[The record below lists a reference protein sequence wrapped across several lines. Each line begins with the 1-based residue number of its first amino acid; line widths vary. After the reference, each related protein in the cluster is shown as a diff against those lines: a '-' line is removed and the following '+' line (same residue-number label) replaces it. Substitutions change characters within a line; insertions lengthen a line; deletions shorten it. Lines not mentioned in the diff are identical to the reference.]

1 MTDRS
6 FPAFTTDAARDLWT
20 DVRKRAALLGAFN
33 PIELVGRLD
42 EDFKIEALSALGNE
56 CSEVVD
62 PANTRWQLK
71 PDTRRQI
78 LKALD
83 GEGQLADA
91 IAKAAPPD
99 DFGKALTGVLR
110 GGLSIPHDATLGVLG
125 AIKSAL
131 QFAAPL
137 VSVSEQQGELER
149 VVASR
154 ELDAAIQSLVPLGL
168 IGRDDLL
175 GELDRFAAGEGRAS
189 IVVSGAGGSGK
200 SALLAEFVRRNHAA
214 ARPRPIIWL
223 DFDSA
228 SLLQVEPIDL
238 MGELAR
244 QLSIAL
250 PQHRDAL
257 VAFRDD
263 VDRRG
268 VAGREISEQAFSG
281 AATERSVLWALWNR
295 HGLPTLLRDS
305 QTIMILDTIEELL
318 VQEDGRAEVLFDWLD
333 ELKASALIGSRVI
346 ISGRAGSEL
355 EAVAQRLDAEPLLV
369 GELDNSAGSRL
380 LRILLGERVDAVG
393 GGNIYSLVKRYG
405 GNPLTLTILA
415 RYLKTA
421 DATAPREL
429 LSEAGSADFDKQY
442 AQHALYRRIISRLRT
457 DDPDL
462 VKLAHP
468 GLVLRR
474 VTPDLIREVLA
485 EPCGLGPV
493 SVERASV
500 LFDALRGQIWLVE
513 RGDTPQSLVHRRDV
527 RRLMFRAMNGV
538 AAEAALAIHRAA
550 ALYYDRGQD
559 EALGAI
565 EQSVEALYHRAF
577 CNPAQALED
586 HELMIL
592 ANRIGADIS
601 DLPEREQAR
610 ARLLKQGIWSG
621 APSPSI
627 TPQQERQAQ
636 SLSHRRSRNVGSYN
650 PASDAPGLLADDAFN
665 RGELEMVSDL
675 GARVIDEFVHD
686 LNDYRRRDS
695 SSLIQWPLWRV
706 AVATMGTARGTKLGH
721 YLSDRI
727 ISRSLKAEWSAPIA
741 GNRKRS
747 LTMADAVRA
756 ILALFETPWPDPLA
770 YLVDRS
776 RAPDPI
782 DRLEELRVSRL
793 NGWDGAE
800 RRPARVSIWLLPYL
814 SREFATL
821 VEAPHHA
828 HPGIFIHTGAANW
841 LDRLYDAAKARRPSI
856 ADVEPWS
863 ASDAYIELGDDTAT
877 RSHTGRLRVGM
888 LVDIH
893 APVQAAVEQMSR
905 SDIMDCAWE
914 FERSLG
920 TWPRELTAS
929 ELRKNLPRD
938 DSRWIGT
945 IVETADRCGVL
956 GKLVS
961 VARDSA
967 PGRLSRDTH
976 DMFNRFATVLAKSDR
991 GHR

>member
-1 MTDRS
+1 VTETP
-6 FPAFTTDAARDLWT
+6 FPTFSTDAARDLWT
-20 DVRKRAALLGAFN
+20 DVRNRAALLGAFN
-33 PIELVGRLD
+33 PIELVGPLD
-42 EDFKIEALSALGNE
+42 ENFKIEALTALGNE

-71 PDTRRQI
+71 PDTRRRI

-83 GEGQLADA
+83 GEGQLADV
-91 IAKAAPPD
+91 IARAAPPD
-99 DFGKALTGVLR
+99 DFGKALAGVLG
-110 GGLSIPHDATLGVLG
+110 GGLSIPHNATLGVLG

-137 VSVSEQQGELER
+137 VSVSAQQGELER

-175 GELDRFAAGEGRAS
+175 AKLDRFAAGEGRQTV
-189 IVVSGAGGSGK
+189 VVSGAGGSGK
-200 SALLAEFVRRNHAA
+200 SALLAEFLRRNQATA
-214 ARPRPIIWL
+214 LPRPVIWF
-223 DFDSA
+223 DFDRA
-228 SLLQVEPIDL
+228 ALLQVEPVDL

-244 QLSIAL
+244 QLSLAL
-250 PQHRDAL
+250 PQHRDVL
-257 VAFRDD
+257 LAFRDD
-263 VDRRG
+263 VERRR
-268 VAGREISEQAFSG
+268 VAGRELSEQAFSG
-281 AATERSVLWALWNR
+281 AATERSVLWALWDR
-295 HGLPTLLRDS
+295 QGLPTLLQDS
-305 QTIMILDTIEELL
+305 QTILILDTIEELL
-318 VQEDGRAEVLFDWLD
+318 VQDDGRAEVLFEWLD
-333 ELKASALIGSRVI
+333 ELKTSALIGARII

-355 EAVAQRLDAEPLLV
+355 DAVAQRLDAEPVLV
-369 GELDNSAGSRL
+369 GELDATTGSRL
-380 LRILLGERVDAVG
+380 LRVLLGDRADAVG
-393 GGNIYSLVKRYG
+393 GGNIYSLVQRYG

-415 RYLKTA
+415 RYLKEA

-429 LSEAGSADFDKQY
+429 LSEAGNADFDRQY
-442 AQHALYRRIISRLRT
+442 AQHALYRRIISRIRT

-474 VTPDLIREVLA
+474 VTPGLIREVLA
-485 EPCGLGPV
+485 GPCGLGPV
-493 SVERASV
+493 SPERASA
-500 LFDALRGQIWLVE
+500 LFDGLRGQIWLVE

-527 RRLMFRAMNGV
+527 RRSMFRAMNG
-538 AAEAALAIHRAA
+538 AATEAALAIHQAA

-559 EALGAI
+559 EAIGAT

-577 CNPAQALED
+577 CGPKDALED

-592 ANRIGADIS
+592 ANRIGADIR

-610 ARLLKQGIWSG
+610 ARLLKQGVWSG
-621 APSPSI
+621 SPSPSI

-636 SLSHRRSRNVGSYN
+636 SLSHRRSRSVGSYN
-650 PASDAPGLLADDAFN
+650 PASDAPGLLADEAFN
-665 RGELEMVSDL
+665 RGELDMVSEL
-675 GARVIDEFVHD
+675 GPRVIDEFIDD

-706 AVATMGTARGTKLGH
+706 ALATMGTPRGTKLGQ
-721 YLSDRI
+721 YLGNRI
-727 ISRSLKAEWSAPIA
+727 MSRSLKVEWSAPIG
-741 GNRKRS
+741 GNRKRG

-756 ILALFETPWPDPLA
+756 VLALLEAPWPDPLA
-770 YLVDRS
+770 YLLDRS

-782 DRLEELRVSRL
+782 DRLEELRVNRL
-793 NGWDGAE
+793 NGWDSSE

-814 SREFATL
+814 SKQFAAL

-828 HPGIFIHTGAANW
+828 HPGIFFHGGAANW

-856 ADVEPWS
+856 ADIEPWS
-863 ASDAYIELGDDTAT
+863 ANDAYIELGDDNAT
-877 RSHTGRLRVGM
+877 RSNAGQMRVGM

-893 APVQAAVEQMSR
+893 APVQAAVEQMTR
-905 SDIMDCAWE
+905 SDILDCAWE

-945 IVETADRCGVL
+945 IVETADRCGML
-956 GKLVS
+956 GRLLS
-961 VARDSA
+961 FAGDSA
-967 PGRLSRDTH
+967 PGRRSHGAH
-976 DMFNRFATVLAKSDR
+976 DLFNRFTRILAKSDK
-991 GHR
+991 GD